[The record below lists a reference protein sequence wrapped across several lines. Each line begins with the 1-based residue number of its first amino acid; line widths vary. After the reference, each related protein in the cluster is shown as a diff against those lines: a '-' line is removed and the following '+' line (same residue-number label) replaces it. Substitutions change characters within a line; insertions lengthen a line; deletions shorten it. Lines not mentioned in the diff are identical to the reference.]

1 MVIIHDLVEAE
12 AGDIPAFDTMN
23 SHDLQLQNK
32 K

>member
-23 SHDLQLQNK
+23 SHE
-32 K
+32 

>member
-23 SHDLQLQNK
+23 SYELQLQNK
-32 K
+32 